1 MIPHRNIRTFV
12 YSRYRPGA
20 RTIVRHEVGSLVLI
34 EFALLTFKPKL
45 IVELGTGHFGL
56 TAIFHETNLDIE
68 IHSFDSTDYVGRAD
82 LAGKRGLTNEEITI
96 FKNKVFED
104 GRVKFYVEDIL
115 TENQKVVDLLKRPEK
130 KLLYCDNGD
139 KVKELSL
146 YSKYLNKWDILG
158 VHDWG
163 FEGVDPKDPVVEK
176 ALDGFD
182 YQHQVNDL
190 FEERQCTSRFFV
202 KECYI
207 G

>member
-1 MIPHRNIRTFV
+1 MTNHRNIRTFV

-20 RTIVRHEVGSLVLI
+20 RTIARHEVSGLVLI
-34 EFALLTFKPKL
+34 EFALLSFKPKL

-68 IHSFDSTDYVGRAD
+68 IHSFDSVNYIDRAD
-82 LAGKRGLTNEEITI
+82 LAGRGLTDKELTI

-104 GRVKFYVEDIL
+104 GKTKFYVEDIL
-115 TENQKVVDLLKRPEK
+115 TENPKVVELLKRPEK

-146 YSKYLNKWDILG
+146 YTKYLSKWDILG
-158 VHDWG
+158 IHDYG
-163 FEGVDPKDPVVEK
+163 FEGVSLEDPVVKKVLE
-176 ALDGFD
+176 GFE
-182 YQHQVNDL
+182 YQHHINDL
-190 FEERQCTSRFFV
+190 FEERQCSSRFFV
-202 KECYI
+202 KEPYI